1 MGETC
6 SHVAA
11 ALYRVEDVVQIGFT
25 SPAVKAMPLSV
36 CQIENILAY
45 LMPLIRL
52 KIRVTSRKTD
62 ASLLKSL
69 RNLQW
74 AQVEMNIGLNI
85 TNA

>member
-11 ALYRVEDVVQIGFT
+11 ALYRVKDVVQIGFT
-25 SPAVKAMPLSV
+25 SPAVKVMPLSV

-62 ASLLKSL
+62 TSLLKSL

-74 AQVEMNIGLNI
+74 AQMEMNIGLNI